1 MILSFKFGFKF
12 NTILYGFNDKKLYRL
27 PQMIGLRFY
36 PLLELPQIKVGN
48 KKGYLVGTKRKS
60 LNQIK
65 SMTHFIDEQVEIVE
79 DSDCP
84 F

>member
-1 MILSFKFGFKF
+1 MIISFKFGFKF
-12 NTILYGFNDKKLYRL
+12 NGILYGFNDKKLYRL

-36 PLLELPQIKVGN
+36 PLLELPQINVGN
-48 KKGYLVGTKRKS
+48 TKGYLVGSKRKS
-60 LNQIK
+60 MIQIK
-65 SMTHFIDEQVEIVE
+65 SMTHFINENIEIIN